1 MITLAELISRYS
13 TSGKLV
19 WIGTRPARRQP
30 MIAHSKIMIEEKGL
44 EGDRTTRP
52 SNRSITLI
60 QQEHLGAI
68 ASLSNKS
75 EIFPEALRRNLVV
88 SGINLLALKDQQ
100 FQIGEVLF
108 QGTGICAPCSRMEET
123 LGNGGYNAVRG
134 HGGIT
139 AKVLKVGTISI
150 DDAVVPVSSI

>member
-1 MITLAELISRYS
+1 MITLAELTSSYS
-13 TSGKLV
+13 TPGKLV

-30 MIAHSKIMIEEKGL
+30 MVVHSKIMVEEKGL
-44 EGDRTTRP
+44 ARDRTTRP
-52 SNRSITLI
+52 SNRSITLV
-60 QQEHLGAI
+60 QQEHLAVI

-75 EIFPEALRRNLVV
+75 VIYPEALRRNLVV

-100 FQIGEVLF
+100 FQIGDAIF

-139 AKVLKVGTISI
+139 AKVLQIGTISI
-150 DDAVVPVSSI
+150 GDKVVPVSSK

>member
-19 WIGTRPARRQP
+19 WIGTRPSRRQP
-30 MIAHSKIMIEEKGL
+30 MISHQGIMVEQKGL
-44 EGDRTTRP
+44 LGDRTTRP

-60 QQEHLGAI
+60 QQEHLAVI
-68 ASLSNKS
+68 ASLSNNR
-75 EIFPEALRRNLVV
+75 EVTPEALRRNLVV
-88 SGINLLALKDQQ
+88 SGINLLALKDQR
-100 FQIGEVLF
+100 FQIGDAVLE
-108 QGTGICAPCSRMEET
+108 GTGICAPCSRMEDI

-139 AKVLKVGTISI
+139 AKVLQIGTISI
-150 DDAVVPVSSI
+150 GDVVIPVSSK